1 MTKKPRNF
9 REYQVWQDAVA
20 FSTLVYKQTS
30 EMPWF
35 EKKGICDQIQR
46 AVVSIASNIAEGSAR
61 PSDAEFAHFLD
72 IALGSAYEVETQLL
86 VSHKIGYIDAENY
99 ESLNQKTISIERQI
113 TGLIKTIR
121 K

>member
-1 MTKKPRNF
+1 
-9 REYQVWQDAVA
+9 
-20 FSTLVYKQTS
+20 
-30 EMPWF
+30 MPWF

-46 AVVSIASNIAEGSAR
+46 AVVSIAEGSAR

-86 VSHKIGYIDAENY
+86 ISHKIGYIDAENY
-99 ESLNQKTISIERQI
+99 DSLNQKIISIERQI
-113 TGLIKTIR
+113 TGLIKTIS

>member
-35 EKKGICDQIQR
+35 EKKGIYDQIQPL
-46 AVVSIASNIAEGSAR
+46 SYLS
-61 PSDAEFAHFLD
+61 P
-72 IALGSAYEVETQLL
+72 Q
-86 VSHKIGYIDAENY
+86 
-99 ESLNQKTISIERQI
+99 ISPKVLQDHLMRNSPISWI
-113 TGLIKTIR
+113 
-121 K
+121 

>member
-35 EKKGICDQIQR
+35 EKKVFVTKYNALSYLSPQISPKDQQDHLMR
-46 AVVSIASNIAEGSAR
+46 NS
-61 PSDAEFAHFLD
+61 P
-72 IALGSAYEVETQLL
+72 
-86 VSHKIGYIDAENY
+86 
-99 ESLNQKTISIERQI
+99 ISWI
-113 TGLIKTIR
+113 
-121 K
+121 